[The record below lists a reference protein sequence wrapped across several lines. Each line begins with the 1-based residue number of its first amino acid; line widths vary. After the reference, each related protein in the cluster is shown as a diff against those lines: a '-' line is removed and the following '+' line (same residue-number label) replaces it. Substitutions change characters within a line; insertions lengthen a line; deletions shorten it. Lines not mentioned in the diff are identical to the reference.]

1 MHAMIDITDGLSLD
15 LWRLCVESKVGAEL
29 DERQLRGVISED
41 ARQAATS
48 SGRTPLDHALT
59 DGEDFELL
67 TAVDGEVT
75 SADISIFRIGRI
87 TASGLTIVRD
97 DGKVEALEPR
107 GYVH

>member
-41 ARQAATS
+41 AKQASAS
-48 SGRTPLDHALT
+48 SGRTTLDHALA

-67 TAVDGEVT
+67 MAVDGEVT
-75 SADISIFRIGRI
+75 GIDFPLFRIGRI
-87 TASGLTIVRD
+87 TASELTIAKD
-97 DGKVEALEPR
+97 DGKVESLEPR